1 MEVQLKPQVLSS
13 ECQQI
18 TRQVLISLVNAYLET
33 GLSEPLEAAVQLL
46 TIVEVVPEEELLI
59 SVDTDQLELT
69 GLE

>member
-59 SVDTDQLELT
+59 SADTDQLELT